1 MLSANTLYAHMCR
14 PYFDA
19 LLMHTTPSPHMWR
32 YRHKEPHDSGLL
44 GWVRYVAEACLECAR
59 VGCTQVSDASFLE
72 AFQATKGDLDDLIHH
87 KVMHAWASDRS
98 SRRVSLAVAPRA
110 RAGYT
115 VYIYSCIVVLPAYCV
130 RVGAFWCLSLFLS
143 AHRPHALDCD
153 DRAVDGAGAR
163 RPHDAFDRSH
173 SVRVRLDYADG
184 RYALRRSVC
193 GTRLGVHAYAADD
206 VCCACSG
213 VCDQH
218 ISEACGP

>member
-1 MLSANTLYAHMCR
+1 MLSANTLYAHICR

-19 LLMHTTPSPHMWR
+19 LLIHTTSSPHMWR

-87 KVMHAWASDRS
+87 KVMHVWAFDRI
-98 SRRVSLAVAPRA
+98 SRRMPLAVASA
-110 RAGYT
+110 W
-115 VYIYSCIVVLPAYCV
+115 CV
-130 RVGAFWCLSLFLS
+130 RIGGFWCLSLFLL